1 MYSVRHVEL
10 RGQGQRHQVRHV
22 EITGRLVKALH
33 KELQQIVLSAI
44 TAWAAVSAT
53 ARLMPR
59 QVCIKRLIQEQ
70 AQVTADDRSAGQASR
85 PSQMVA
91 ADRL

>member
-1 MYSVRHVEL
+1 M
-10 RGQGQRHQVRHV
+10 
-22 EITGRLVKALH
+22 
-33 KELQQIVLSAI
+33 LSAI

-53 ARLMPR
+53 AHLMPR

-91 ADRL
+91 ADRLQHSPCRTATGLMLAQTVTWRRFFLAQQPVSSTLTGLL